1 MARSRLRAL
10 VHRLSDD
17 AYLVVGFLAQYTNL
31 PYDEWAGDIPADVRS
46 EAAGLS
52 KLAVGEP

>member
-17 AYLVVGFLAQYTNL
+17 A
-31 PYDEWAGDIPADVRS
+31 YDEWAGDIPADVRS